1 MKKLIVINLILLTI
15 SFSTLGQ
22 QDAQFAQYFD
32 NTLYVN
38 PAYAG
43 SRGMMNVT
51 LIHREQWVGF
61 TGRPRST
68 TFSIHSPLRYE
79 SIGVGLTMIADE
91 AGPIKQNMFYGDISY
106 RLKFK
111 NNRKLV
117 FGIKGGMNMINIG
130 LTSLQKVEEND
141 SKLLSNVR
149 NNINPNFGGGIFY
162 HTPSFFFGLS
172 TPKIIEQSYDGSKSN
187 MEKRH
192 YFLVTGGVFP
202 VNQEWKLR
210 PSVQA
215 KFTEG
220 APLSVDFSLAGIYNE
235 KVWIGGLYRLDAAF
249 AAFVQFQLSP
259 QFKMGLASEF
269 GMQKIRNYNYGTFE
283 VLLSYDFTFKKE
295 GIRSPRYF

>member
-1 MKKLIVINLILLTI
+1 MKSLIIFNLILLTI
-15 SFSTLGQ
+15 SFNTYGQ

-61 TGRPRST
+61 NGRPRST

-117 FGIKGGMNMINIG
+117 FGLKGGMNMINIG

-202 VNQEWKLR
+202 VNQEWKMR
-210 PSVQA
+210 PSIQA

-235 KVWIGGLYRLDAAF
+235 KIWIGGLYRLDAAF

-259 QFKMGLASEF
+259 QFKMGMASEF